1 MHLDVYEPVSVELGM
16 IDATESYVLILILAA
31 LALIPD
37 HRWGAGGGGGGGKE
51 QSLLHRFS
59 HKGLLNQFGWS
70 IDRTRSNVH

>member
-37 HRWGAGGGGGGGKE
+37 HRWGAGGGGGGGQRAITLAQIFSQRFT
-51 QSLLHRFS
+51 QSV
-59 HKGLLNQFGWS
+59 WMEY
-70 IDRTRSNVH
+70 